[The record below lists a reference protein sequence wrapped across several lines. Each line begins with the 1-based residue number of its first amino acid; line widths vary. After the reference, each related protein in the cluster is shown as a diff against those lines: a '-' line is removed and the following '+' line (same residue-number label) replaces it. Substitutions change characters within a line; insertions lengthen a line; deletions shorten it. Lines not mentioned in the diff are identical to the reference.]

1 MELYSGVNL
10 TEGDVNDNEGEA
22 DNEGGDVPE
31 GEEGE
36 EGAAKKKKK
45 KKKKK
50 AAGRIKS
57 RDS

>member
-10 TEGDVNDNEGEA
+10 TEGDVNDNEVEA

-50 AAGRIKS
+50 AAGRIK
-57 RDS
+57 